1 MSDKKNLIQP
11 RTLKGFRDF
20 PPALAIPREQMIDTA
35 RQVFRTY
42 GFAPIDT
49 PALEYAEILTGKG
62 GDESDKQMYRFHDH
76 GQRDVALRFDL
87 TVPFARFAAQHI
99 GQLGIPFKRYHI
111 GPVWRGENTQHGR
124 YREFYQCDCDTIGT
138 DSNAADI
145 ETALVIH
152 DILAALGFERFAIHV
167 NNRLILNGLLESLGL
182 QANTA
187 AILRALDKLAK
198 IGTEKVSA
206 EMRDI
211 ASITPDQARQ
221 ILDIVQ
227 VKGTNSAILD
237 QLEAQLGD
245 HERAAQ
251 GVANLRQLLVAF
263 AAAGIPEHRLI
274 IDISIARGLD
284 YYTGTVYETLLDDL
298 PGIGSICSGGRYDN
312 LAGLY
317 TKQHL
322 PGVGASLGLDR
333 LMAAMEELNLLVE
346 STTPADVFI
355 VQFAEELFGKYIA
368 LSRRL
373 RSAGLGAELYP
384 EAKGIGKQ
392 LKYADRKG
400 YALAI
405 IGGPDEL
412 IQGVWQVKDL
422 REGSSEKIS
431 DGDLLEYLLKKA

>member
-1 MSDKKNLIQP
+1 M
-11 RTLKGFRDF
+11 
-20 PPALAIPREQMIDTA
+20 
-35 RQVFRTY
+35 
-42 GFAPIDT
+42 
-49 PALEYAEILTGKG
+49 
-62 GDESDKQMYRFHDH
+62 
-76 GQRDVALRFDL
+76 
-87 TVPFARFAAQHI
+87 PFARFAAQHI